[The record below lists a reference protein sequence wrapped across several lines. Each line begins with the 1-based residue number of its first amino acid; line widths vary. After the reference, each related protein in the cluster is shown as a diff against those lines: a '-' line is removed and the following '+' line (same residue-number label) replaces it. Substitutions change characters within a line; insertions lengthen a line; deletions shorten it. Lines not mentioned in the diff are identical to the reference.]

1 MSESEA
7 TPVRETL
14 LRQCL
19 AADPNTWYPK
29 EYAEKAGLDRESL
42 YAPLND
48 LRLANLVQLT
58 EWVQGKG
65 QGYVITPLGKEVLND
80 PRVLAHLR
88 DGKPLTPVTAPA
100 PEPGERPTGSTR
112 WERGEAARQAFYA
125 PGVARV
131 VYFLLTVNIVAFLI
145 SLVVAA
151 REGSGLTSFLGGY
164 DVKTLQKMGAL
175 GAPDLARGEW
185 WRLVTNCF
193 LHFGLAHITINMT
206 SLVLM
211 RRAESL
217 WGPGRFL
224 SLYLICGVFGSC
236 VGIYFTPGSPARPT
250 YLAGASGALWGV
262 MVSQVVWVL
271 IYRTHLPTYEVR
283 QWLQQ
288 LAFTLALNVGV
299 SMLPNVSASA
309 HFGGGVAGAVA
320 ALLLLVHQHGTP
332 ARRATAAV
340 QLTLLPILAL
350 LLSLLAL
357 EKDPRLQ
364 PFMAD
369 VYREQVTSRL
379 DKLPPAVE
387 ALEPQAEKVHL
398 QNSAKRDMAELKR
411 VRDGLEGLVKQA
423 KEAQEWMQ
431 KSAPVDRAKPL
442 KENGLALVDALIPYA
457 EALATQAGGEQ
468 VANIGELRKNWRD
481 AKLAWEQ
488 ATK

>member
-1 MSESEA
+1 MSEPEA

-19 AADPNTWYPK
+19 AADPSPWYPK
-29 EYAEKAGLDRESL
+29 EYAETTGIDRESL
-42 YAPLND
+42 YSPLND

-88 DGKPLTPVTAPA
+88 DGKPLTSAAPPA
-100 PEPGERPTGSTR
+100 PEPRAASTGSTR

-125 PGVARV
+125 PAVARV
-131 VYFLLTVNIVAFLI
+131 VYFLLAVNVLAFFV

-151 REGSGLTSFLGGY
+151 REGSGLTNFLGGY

-175 GAPDLARGEW
+175 GAPELAKGEW
-185 WRLVTNCF
+185 WRLLTNCF
-193 LHFGLAHITINMT
+193 LHFGLAHVTINMT

-217 WGPGRFL
+217 WGSGRFL
-224 SLYLICGVFGSC
+224 SLYLICGVCGSC
-236 VGIYFTPGSPARPT
+236 VGIYFTPGSPARPV

-299 SMLPNVSASA
+299 SLLPNVSAAA
-309 HFGGGVAGAVA
+309 HFGGGVAGAIA
-320 ALLLLVHQHGTP
+320 ALLLQVHQHGTP
-332 ARRATAAV
+332 ARRASAAV
-340 QLTLLPILAL
+340 QLALLPILAL
-350 LLSLLAL
+350 LLLLLAM
-357 EKDPRLQ
+357 EKDHRLK

-369 VYREQVTSRL
+369 VYKEQITSRL
-379 DKLPPAVE
+379 DKLAPALD

-398 QNSAKRDMAELKR
+398 QDSAKRDMAELKR

-423 KEAQEWMQ
+423 KEANEWLR
-431 KSAPVDRAKPL
+431 KPAPVDQAKPL
-442 KENGLALVDALIPYA
+442 KDAGLALADALIPYA
-457 EALATQAGGEQ
+457 EALDKQAGGEQ
-468 VANIGELRKNWRD
+468 VANVSELRKNWRD

-488 ATK
+488 AIK